1 MGKKRILGLTV
12 RLILGVNVCTSNPIF
27 HGNFVMRSIHIP
39 TGFNIDLVNEGD
51 YGLGEMTA
59 LVSTSFSCLG
69 ATKYTKATLVW
80 ELCFI
85 NFNSNEKNNIFG
97 VILWLIEV
105 NFIYL

>member
-1 MGKKRILGLTV
+1 MFIYSVDNFKIFSTDCVEIFSQCNFGGTPIY
-12 RLILGVNVCTSNPIF
+12 VCTSNPIF

-69 ATKYTKATLVW
+69 ATKYTKATLV
-80 ELCFI
+80 
-85 NFNSNEKNNIFG
+85 
-97 VILWLIEV
+97 
-105 NFIYL
+105 